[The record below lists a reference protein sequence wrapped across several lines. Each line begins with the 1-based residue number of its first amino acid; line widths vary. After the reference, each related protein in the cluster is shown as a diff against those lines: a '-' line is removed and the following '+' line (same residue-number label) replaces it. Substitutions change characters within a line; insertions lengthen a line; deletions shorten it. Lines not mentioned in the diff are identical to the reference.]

1 MRQILSTFAIRFFGG
16 YFICAAAA
24 DSKRRKGVA
33 LLVKEQEGF
42 RVENEKAV
50 GPNVIS
56 FELITGEKERGDV
69 VGCYLPPSDK
79 KGEMQ

>member
-1 MRQILSTFAIRFFGG
+1 MG
-16 YFICAAAA
+16 
-24 DSKRRKGVA
+24 
-33 LLVKEQEGF
+33 KERDGF

-56 FELITGEKERGDV
+56 FELITGDDEGKEERWYV

-79 KGEMQ
+79 RGRHSDCRRPPSRGPPRPRGRSPSSSAT